1 MELQGFLT
9 NLGKYDEGYLVGEW
23 VTFPIEEDEQTEVF
37 ERIGLND
44 EYEEYFFTDWNGY
57 DHGEYLSIEEVNELA
72 ERLEDVDEDV
82 MAALMDA
89 LDDFEYALD
98 VYESD
103 SYVFYPGWSMR
114 DVAEDVADEYLDSIL
129 QGSALDFV
137 KSHFDYDEYANEL
150 EWEGYYTTDN
160 GVIEIY

>member
-23 VTFPIEEDEQTEVF
+23 VTFPIEED
-37 ERIGLND
+37 
-44 EYEEYFFTDWNGY
+44 
-57 DHGEYLSIEEVNELA
+57 
-72 ERLEDVDEDV
+72 V
-82 MAALMDA
+82 MDALMDA
-89 LDDFEYALD
+89 LGDFEDALD

-103 SYVFYPGWSMR
+103 SYVFYPGWSIR

-150 EWEGYYTTDN
+150 ECEGYYTTDN